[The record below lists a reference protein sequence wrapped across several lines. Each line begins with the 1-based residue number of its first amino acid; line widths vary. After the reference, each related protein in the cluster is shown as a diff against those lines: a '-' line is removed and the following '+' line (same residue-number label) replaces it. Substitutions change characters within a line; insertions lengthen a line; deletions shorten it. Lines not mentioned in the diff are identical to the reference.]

1 MDLFRGVHQE
11 VDVFISLRMSNTE
24 GSLEEGR
31 DIRRLMI
38 FLIEL
43 RMLNLYLFVRAF
55 HPKTQIASVV

>member
-38 FLIEL
+38 FLIEFA
-43 RMLNLYLFVRAF
+43 NVKFVFVCPGLSPLGTDCSLA
-55 HPKTQIASVV
+55 